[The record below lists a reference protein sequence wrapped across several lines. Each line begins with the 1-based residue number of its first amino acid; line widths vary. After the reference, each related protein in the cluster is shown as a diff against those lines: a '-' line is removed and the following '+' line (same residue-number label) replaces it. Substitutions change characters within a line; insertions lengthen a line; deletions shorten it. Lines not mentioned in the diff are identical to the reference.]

1 VSGQRKAPS
10 TRASARSGSAAAKKK
25 AGSGGKKP
33 PVSRKR
39 LVLRW
44 TGLIVG
50 GSFLLGAAVFF
61 YAYLRLDIPD
71 PNAEFEAQT
80 TFVYYEDGKNVLGQ
94 FASQN
99 RVSIPLADMPM
110 HLRDAVIAA
119 EDRSF
124 EDNKGIDPKGI
135 VRAFVNNLRG
145 GDTQG
150 ASTITQQYVKILY
163 LTQERTLSRK
173 IKEAFLSL
181 KVHREMSKAEIL
193 QGYLNTIYFGR
204 GAYGVEAASHAYFD
218 KDAADLTVKES
229 AVLAAV
235 LNSPN
240 NYDPANGKES
250 KEALFSRY
258 QYVLNSMAEMETL
271 DTADAE
277 RFSRHLPKFPKI
289 KSNDNYGGQR
299 GHVLK
304 MVRDFLLDQG
314 YTDAEIDGGGLR
326 VVTTI
331 DRRLMRDAE
340 QAIREQ
346 RPEGFGKNLHVA
358 LASVEPGTGAL
369 RAMYGGHDYLKSQIN
384 WATAGGS
391 PGSTFKPF
399 AVAAGLEDGY
409 SLQSTFQ
416 GNSPLTV
423 GDTDFK
429 NEGGGNGYSYG
440 ASVTLLRG
448 LEDSINTVFID
459 LTIAMADGPKKIVD
473 TAVALGIPRRAPG
486 LSEETGVAL
495 GSATI
500 SPVDMATA
508 YAAIDND
515 GVSAPWFIVEEVRN
529 SDGEL
534 LYEHKIRTER
544 AIDEDVSHD
553 TIYAME
559 QVVRSGTGT
568 AALALGR
575 PAAGKTGTATNS
587 EGDVSS
593 AWFVGFT
600 PQLSTAVM
608 YVRGD
613 GNDQLDGWLPSYFGG
628 SYPART
634 WTAYMG
640 YAHAGLSV
648 EDFPT
653 PAFLDA
659 TNSDHDPAPPKPTK
673 TKTPKPTE
681 TPTETPSE
689 TPTETPTQTPT
700 PTETPSI
707 CLPGPCDPTPTD
719 GGNGGN
725 GAPSKQLARRDE

>member
-1 VSGQRKAPS
+1 
-10 TRASARSGSAAAKKK
+10 
-25 AGSGGKKP
+25 
-33 PVSRKR
+33 
-39 LVLRW
+39 
-44 TGLIVG
+44 
-50 GSFLLGAAVFF
+50 
-61 YAYLRLDIPD
+61 
-71 PNAEFEAQT
+71 
-80 TFVYYEDGKNVLGQ
+80 
-94 FASQN
+94 
-99 RVSIPLADMPM
+99 M
-110 HLRDAVIAA
+110 
-119 EDRSF
+119 
-124 EDNKGIDPKGI
+124 DNQGVDFKGI
-135 VRAFVNNLRG
+135 VRAFVNNVRG

-173 IKEAFLSL
+173 VKEAFLSL
-181 KVHREMSKAEIL
+181 KVQDKLSKEEVL

-204 GAYGVEAASHAYFD
+204 GAYGVEAAAQAYFD

-229 AVLAAV
+229 AVLAAI

-250 KEALFSRY
+250 KQALFSRY
-258 QYVLNSMAEMETL
+258 QYVLGAMAEMDTL
-271 DTADAE
+271 DEADAE
-277 RFSRHLPKFPKI
+277 KFSRRLPKFPKI
-289 KSNDNYGGQR
+289 RSNDNYGGQR

-331 DRRLMRDAE
+331 DRGLMRDAE
-340 QAIREQ
+340 NAIREQ
-346 RPEGFGKNLHVA
+346 RPEGFGKNLHIA

-369 RAMYGGHDYLKSQIN
+369 RAIYGGHDYLDSQIN

-416 GNSPLTV
+416 GNSPISV
-423 GDTDFK
+423 GDIDFK
-429 NEGGGNGYSYG
+429 NEGGGNGFSYG
-440 ASVTLLRG
+440 SNVSLLRG
-448 LEDSINTVFID
+448 LEDSINTVFVD
-459 LTIAMADGPKKIVD
+459 LTVAMSDGPKKIVD

-486 LSEETGVAL
+486 LKPETGVAL

-500 SPVDMATA
+500 APVDMATA

-515 GVSAPWFIVEEVRN
+515 GVTAPWFIVEEVRN
-529 SDGEL
+529 ADGEL

-587 EGDVSS
+587 VGAVSS

-634 WTAYMG
+634 WTAYME
-640 YAHAGLSV
+640 YAHEGLPV
-648 EDFPT
+648 EDFPP
-653 PAFLDA
+653 PALLAA
-659 TNSDHDPAPPKPTK
+659 TNSDHEPAPPKPTK
-673 TKTPKPTE
+673 TKTPKP
-681 TPTETPSE
+681 SE
-689 TPTETPTQTPT
+689 TPTESPSES
-700 PTETPSI
+700 PTESPTDSPTATDSPTI

-719 GGNGGN
+719 GGTGGGPGAGNGGNGGN
-725 GAPSKQLARRDE
+725 GADGALSEQLARRDE